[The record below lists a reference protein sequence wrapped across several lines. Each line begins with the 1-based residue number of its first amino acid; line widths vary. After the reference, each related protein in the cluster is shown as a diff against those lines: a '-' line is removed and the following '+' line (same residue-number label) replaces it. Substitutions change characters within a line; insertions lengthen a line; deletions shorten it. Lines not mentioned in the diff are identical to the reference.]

1 MFNQHDIAVL
11 SRALRDGLISV
22 EQYTHLLRI
31 ADRVRKPSIETLLV
45 SEAGLTQDQVVSL
58 RIDPDELNRATVADS
73 PAGDVHRD
81 ETIVYQ
87 TDHPQ
92 AGKTEQPQFDRT
104 EIFSKSDDGLGRT
117 TVPENQRP
125 GQSTPTATNDTLD
138 SRLRFETAREL
149 ARGGLGR
156 VLLAHDSHLDRD
168 VAIKEMLGSPMERV
182 ERVER
187 FFHEAQLTGQLEHP
201 GIVPVY
207 AVGVS
212 HMGLPFYAM
221 KLIHGRTLYEMI
233 QEVQGIPATDPEW
246 ETKFHELIRIV
257 IETCNAVAFAHSKGI
272 LHRDIKPHNIMVGTY
287 GETMLV
293 DWGLA
298 RRFGSDF
305 EEHAPAASDQSA
317 AITTHKMG
325 AEHHASG
332 THVETRE
339 GTVVGTPVYMAPEQA
354 MGEVGTLDQR
364 ADVYALGATLYEV
377 ITGQNAY
384 GPQPTSLMQRVC
396 KGDIVPPREVV
407 SHISRPLEAICRKAL
422 ALDREERYAS
432 ALELANDLKAWQ
444 SGQVVTA
451 YAEPIW
457 TRASRWAR
465 RHRTWFVSIA
475 TASFAILFVVLAWGI
490 KHRLD
495 INNARSQAQA
505 ALEAG
510 RESHQNGEFDT
521 ALESFA
527 KAAGRT
533 VDRPELADLSRQID
547 WSQKQVRRDL
557 KQQENKQLD
566 RDKIPTLREHYDD
579 AMIFGMLASGADPT
593 DNAHRAQDACHAAW
607 ELFGGIPSTPHLPD
621 FSREYYSPQ
630 ESEEIDSR
638 LRRLRWIYFDSVI
651 DKQPN
656 ASDRQKAAAQQ
667 VLNWLNEF
675 PKEERTSHASLLRE
689 ALYAAKAGD
698 QETAG
703 KLREIAKENPPTTA
717 DDFFLSADFQ
727 YRHQE
732 YAAAAASF
740 SATLLRQ
747 PENFWAQF
755 FLGVCQIRLH
765 EYPAAIASLTAC
777 ANRRPAV
784 SHIYLFRG
792 YAFGETEQY
801 DAADT
806 DFVRVAQLAPDE
818 YGLLLNRGAVYLR
831 SGRREKAASD
841 FQNAIE
847 ARPGDYQGYLNLA
860 ETQRA
865 EAKSDDALATIEKG
879 LACNAGKARLLRA
892 RALICLDENQLDLAL
907 NAFKEAEQA
916 TEPGGRLHLT
926 ILLEKARLLIR
937 QGNADK
943 AAEVCQQVI
952 ERRADMPA
960 AQHILGLAFVADKQ
974 LPKAIVAFGKYLDM
988 SEVKTPQLLA
998 TAQGRRLRAAVFRE
1012 RGLARLKTGD
1022 DAGAMEDF
1030 ARCTALVPEGSSLAT
1045 ASDQRRQASLYSHRG
1060 WAYLLKSQKLAL
1072 AEFDAAVALSPNDGE
1087 PYAGRGYVRA
1097 LLGDHQ
1103 GAIADAEQATKLGS
1117 QSAEIHFNVAGV
1129 YAAAL
1134 KQLEKQAAQDQAADQ
1149 CRAEAVQSLQ
1159 ACLKLAGRKKIY
1171 FLQQIKNDPALDP
1184 LRDDEA
1190 FQQLK

>member
-22 EQYTHLLRI
+22 EQYTHLLRL
-31 ADRVRKPSIETLLV
+31 ADRVRKPSVETLLI

-58 RIDPDELNRATVADS
+58 RIDPDELNRATVADA

-92 AGKTEQPQFDRT
+92 ADKTEQPQFDQT

-125 GQSTPTATNDTLD
+125 GQSTPTASCDTLD

-233 QEVQGIPATDPEW
+233 QEVQEIPAKDPEW

-305 EEHAPAASDQSA
+305 EEHSPTDEQSD

-407 SHISRPLEAICRKAL
+407 SNISRPLEAICRKAL
-422 ALDREERYAS
+422 ALDREERYAT

-451 YAEPIW
+451 YDEPIW
-457 TRASRWAR
+457 TRAARWAR
-465 RHRTWFVSIA
+465 RHRTWFVSTT

-490 KHRLD
+490 KHRSD

-510 RESHQNGEFDT
+510 RDAHQNGELDT
-521 ALESFA
+521 ALENFG

-533 VDRPELADLSRQID
+533 VDRPELVNLSHQID
-547 WSQKQVRRDL
+547 WSQRQVRREI
-557 KQQENKQLD
+557 KQQQNKQID
-566 RDKIPTLREHYDD
+566 RDKIPALRKHYGD
-579 AMIFGMLASGADPT
+579 AMIFGMLASGADPV
-593 DNAHRAQDACHAAW
+593 DNARRAQDASRAAW
-607 ELFGGIPSTPHLPD
+607 KLFGGIPSTPHLPD

-630 ESEEIDSR
+630 ESEEIESR

-651 DKQPN
+651 DQQFN

-667 VLNWLNEF
+667 VLKWLKEI
-675 PKEERTSHASLLRE
+675 PKEERTSHANLLRE

-698 QETAG
+698 QDTAG
-703 KLREIAKENPPTTA
+703 KLRELAEDIPPTTA
-717 DDFFLSADFQ
+717 DDFFLLADFQ
-727 YRHQE
+727 YRHQDFVS
-732 YAAAAASF
+732 AAASF
-740 SATLLRQ
+740 SAALLRQ

-755 FLGVCQIRLH
+755 FLGACQVRLQD
-765 EYPAAIASLTAC
+765 YPAAIASFTAC

-784 SHIYLFRG
+784 SHIYLLRG

-806 DFVRVAQLAPDE
+806 DFLRVAELSPDE

-831 SGRREKAASD
+831 SGRREKAARD
-841 FQNAIE
+841 FEKAIV
-847 ARPGDYQGYLNLA
+847 ARPEDYQGYLNLA

-879 LACNAGKARLLRA
+879 LNCNAGKARLLRT
-892 RALICLDENQLDLAL
+892 RALICLEENRLDLAL
-907 NAFKEAEQA
+907 DAFKEAEQA
-916 TEPGGRLHLT
+916 TQPGGRLHAT

-943 AAEVCQQVI
+943 AAEVCQQVATL
-952 ERRADMPA
+952 RADLPA
-960 AQHILGLAFVADKQ
+960 AQHILGLACVADNR
-974 LPKAIVAFGKYLDM
+974 LAEAIVALGKYLDM
-988 SEVKTPQLLA
+988 TQADTAQLLA
-998 TAQGRRLRAAVFRE
+998 TSQGRRLRAAVFRE

-1030 ARCTALVPEGSSLAT
+1030 ARCTALVPDSSFLPA
-1045 ASDQRRQASLYSHRG
+1045 ASDQRRQADLYSHRG

-1072 AEFDAAVALSPNDGE
+1072 AEFDAAVKLSPNDGE
-1087 PYAGRGYVRA
+1087 PYTGRGYVRA

-1103 GAIADAEQATKLGS
+1103 GAIADAQQATKLGPP
-1117 QSAEIHFNVAGV
+1117 SAGLHFNVAGI
-1129 YAAAL
+1129 YAEAL
-1134 KQLEKQAAQDQAADQ
+1134 KQLEKQGDQDQAADQ
-1149 CRAEAVQSLQ
+1149 CRAQAIQSLQ
-1159 ACLKLAGRKKIY
+1159 ACLKLAGPQKAF
-1171 FLQQIKNDPALDP
+1171 FLQQIKTDPALDP
-1184 LRDDEA
+1184 LRDAKA